1 MSSPYEVRNCVGD
14 QIAGPFNTLKQVAR
28 YAGVTASMTIPLT
41 EKERGFNEGC
51 RIEKWALTTLQKHYS
66 LICMASI

>member
-14 QIAGPFNTLKQVAR
+14 QIAGPFNTLKHVAR

-51 RIEKWALTTLQKHYS
+51 RIEK
-66 LICMASI
+66 